1 MIITFYAMSNKLTN
15 RIFYIG
21 NTVNLYNRIKSHK
34 SCYKRNVN
42 LRVYN
47 YIKYVIGSWE
57 NVEFIVLKEIDT
69 TKSKAIEIEDELIEL
84 YETKGVGNK
93 VKNSEMHYKGWKH
106 SDETKKKLSEKAKG
120 KNNYSKLSPEKYKK
134 VCEKLKGKNNPSARS
149 VLVYSLDGNTLLYEF
164 DTMEEACV
172 MLGVSKGNVCN
183 VCKGKRKSTGGYIF
197 KYKEGES
204 DD

>member
-1 MIITFYAMSNKLTN
+1 MKITFYAMSNKLTN

-120 KNNYSKLSPEKYKK
+120 KNN
-134 VCEKLKGKNNPSARS
+134 PSARS